1 MDDAPYRRDRPAM
14 TGVRAHIADAAI
26 RVIARDGFDVVS
38 IRTVA
43 KEAGIVHGTV
53 QYWFPSRDALL
64 AGALLRFAQRQE
76 QRVAQVLTNLPPDA
90 APAVRMVQA
99 LRELLPIDPIRREEA
114 ALWVA
119 MSSAAST
126 RPSLT
131 TPYLAELAVLRD
143 AIRAALDRGI
153 ASGRIDLRTTSEQ
166 GAYLLSA
173 LINGLMIDG
182 LNAPEGDLPRLEE
195 SLAIG
200 VRIVLGVAP
209 PA

>member
-1 MDDAPYRRDRPAM
+1 MDASHQHDRPPM
-14 TGVRAHIADAAI
+14 TGVRARIADAAI

-53 QYWFPSRDALL
+53 QYWFPTRDSLL
-64 AGALLRFAQRQE
+64 VGALWRFAQRQE
-76 QRVAQVLTNLPPDA
+76 QRVERVLAALPDPTPLADRLLA
-90 APAVRMVQA
+90 A
-99 LRELLPIDPIRREEA
+99 LRELLPIDPPRREEA
-114 ALWVA
+114 AFWVA

-126 RPSLT
+126 RPSLAA
-131 TPYLAELAVLRD
+131 PYLAELAMLRE
-143 AIRAALDRGI
+143 AIRAGLELVV
-153 ASGRIDLRTTSEQ
+153 ASGQASIRATPEQ

-182 LNAPEGDLPRLEE
+182 LNAPEEDLPRLEE

-200 VRIVLGVAP
+200 VHIVLGVVF

>member
-1 MDDAPYRRDRPAM
+1 MDAADRRDQPPM
-14 TGVRAHIADAAI
+14 IGVRARIADAAI

-76 QRVAQVLTNLPPDA
+76 HRVERVLAALPEDTA
-90 APAVRMVQA
+90 LVDRIVAA
-99 LRELLPIDPIRREEA
+99 LRELLPVDDRRREEA

-119 MSSAAST
+119 MSSAAAT
-126 RPSLT
+126 RPSLAV
-131 TPYLAELAVLRD
+131 PYLAELTLLRD
-143 AIRAALDRGI
+143 AIRAGLEEGI
-153 ASGRIDLRTTSEQ
+153 AAGLETLRTTPRQ
-166 GAYLLSA
+166 GAFLLSA

-182 LNAPEGDLPRLEE
+182 LNAPASDLPRLEE

-200 VRIVLGVAP
+200 VRIVLGVDAEG
-209 PA
+209 